1 MELSGKT
8 PFIAWMG
15 LDPKGLVPL
24 SQADPRVIAQLDVPE
39 LWSGSAR
46 SSCTEGQG
54 MFPWVV
60 RDLIWLCQGYSIL
73 AATINSG
80 YLGWPAFLGSS
91 VAAWAE
97 CKQGK
102 SSSRNALSQGRQH
115 RNNRGV
121 AWGVSAA
128 RVVPARA
135 DVCRC
140 RGLV

>member
-1 MELSGKT
+1 
-8 PFIAWMG
+8 MG

-60 RDLIWLCQGYSIL
+60 GGLIWLCQGYSIL
-73 AATINSG
+73 AAAINSG

-115 RNNRGV
+115 KNNHGV

-128 RVVPARA
+128 RVVPAPA
-135 DVCRC
+135 DVCRY
-140 RGLV
+140 RWLV